1 VVFLLNI
8 QSLSNSAQPP
18 TSQDVVTSVV
28 YVLIHESEMSRVM
41 TMAVLSDMEIEECIR
56 EGSLVIAPFDD
67 CCLAGAGYDLR
78 LSEDME
84 ILAGQNRL
92 VATLERVELGE
103 RLVGT
108 LYLRSTLAR
117 ASVMGSLALV
127 DPGFRGQLT
136 VSLFNA
142 GQRVFR
148 MKGRDRFL
156 QIVFHRLG
164 VKTAR
169 PYAGKYQDSQG
180 VVDSRP

>member
-1 VVFLLNI
+1 
-8 QSLSNSAQPP
+8 
-18 TSQDVVTSVV
+18 
-28 YVLIHESEMSRVM
+28 M
-41 TMAVLSDMEIEECIR
+41 TVLSDVEIEDCIR
-56 EGSLVIAPFDD
+56 DGSLVIAPFDG
-67 CCLAGAGYDLR
+67 CCLGGAGYDLR
-78 LSEDME
+78 LGEDAT
-84 ILAGQNRL
+84 IPPGQNKL
-92 VATLERVELGE
+92 VATLERVEVSE

-117 ASVMGSLALV
+117 AGVIGSLALV

-142 GQRVFR
+142 KEKAFK
-148 MKGRDRFL
+148 MKRHDRFL

-164 VKTAR
+164 VKTSH

>member
-1 VVFLLNI
+1 
-8 QSLSNSAQPP
+8 
-18 TSQDVVTSVV
+18 
-28 YVLIHESEMSRVM
+28 VM
-41 TMAVLSDMEIEECIR
+41 TMVVLSDVEIEECIR
-56 EGSLVIAPFDD
+56 EGSLVIAPFDE
-67 CCLAGAGYDLR
+67 CCLGGAGYDLR
-78 LSEDME
+78 LGEDTE
-84 ILAGQNRL
+84 ILSGQNKL

-108 LYLRSTLAR
+108 LYVRSTLAR
-117 ASVMGSLALV
+117 AGLVGSLALV

-142 GQRVFR
+142 GRRVFD
-148 MKGRDRFL
+148 MKAHDRFL